1 MQRTEQ
7 QLIKPNDKNFKA
19 IDRICRLAKTVY
31 NCANYLM
38 RESFFAGQIISWEKA
53 DQFVGRGLQRHD
65 AYRQIPNAMS
75 QQIIRRLGS
84 DWKSYFLAMAEY
96 RIAPEKFLGKPKMP
110 GYAKKSK
117 MAVMP
122 FQHLSCVDSEII
134 FPKKTGISPIKIHC
148 CANQPLKA
156 KGDEKVITEIR
167 FIPRGNCF
175 WFEVAYTISD
185 KKQKEKRSILL
196 DKKKHLGID
205 LGINNLATI
214 VSDQPGFRPV
224 LINGKTVKSV
234 NHLYNKDAAVLRSKG
249 HWDMLKTRGLKRS
262 CWMNDHF
269 HKVSRHVIGLCLKND
284 IGSIVIGYNKGWK
297 DGINIGAV
305 NNQKFGNVPHMK
317 LVEQIQYKAEE
328 YGITVIL
335 REESYTSKASAL
347 DLDPVPTYDPKSKVA
362 HIFTGKRVKRG
373 LYKTGKG
380 QLVNADVNGAL
391 NILRKEIGNGFV
403 QALADEGAVL
413 RPMRV
418 DVKYKKPALEGKYL
432 ATVPRFGFSQN
443 QAPTTAL
450 CA

>member
-1 MQRTEQ
+1 M
-7 QLIKPNDKNFKA
+7 
-19 IDRICRLAKTVY
+19 CRKVKTVH

-38 RESFFAGQIISWEKA
+38 RESFFATALIKWDLA
-53 DQFVGRGLQRHD
+53 DFHIRMGKHQHE
-65 AYRQIPNAMS
+65 AYQEIPNAMS
-75 QQIIRRLGS
+75 QQTVRRLGDS
-84 DWKSYFLAMAEY
+84 WDSYFKALKAY
-96 RIAPEKFLGKPKMP
+96 NDNPESLTGKPKIP
-110 GYAKKSK
+110 GYAKGSK
-117 MAVMP
+117 TAIMP
-122 FQHLSCVDSEII
+122 FQAMKCVNNEII
-134 FPKKTGISPIKIHC
+134 FPKKTGLSPVKITC
-148 CANQPLKA
+148 CKNQPMMA
-156 KGDEKVITEIR
+156 KGEDKVIMEVR
-167 FIPRGNCF
+167 FVPQGNCI
-175 WFEVAYTISD
+175 WLEVAYKISD
-185 KKQKEKRSILL
+185 EKQKEKNSVLL

-234 NHLYNKDAAVLRSKG
+234 NHLYNKDAAALRSKG
-249 HWDMLKTRGLKRS
+249 HAEMLRARGLKRS

-284 IGSIVIGYNKGWK
+284 IGTIVIGYNKGWK
-297 DGINIGAV
+297 DSINIGAV
-305 NNQKFGNVPHMK
+305 NNQKFVNIPHMK
-317 LVEQIQYKAEE
+317 LVEQIQYKADE

-335 REESYTSKASAL
+335 REESYTSQASAL
-347 DLDPVPTYDPKSKVA
+347 DLDPVPTYDPKSKGV

-373 LYKTGKG
+373 LYRTSTG

-418 DVKYKKPALEGKYL
+418 DVKYKKPALEGKYP
-432 ATVPRFGFSQN
+432 ATVSRSGFSQN